1 MRRETVVPVIDVA
14 SVNLT
19 LDPEGPWRES
29 SRSASAPASRRASF
43 DVQGPVGQG
52 LAAPELAPPTRS
64 DPQPAPAL
72 PVSAPRLPVPAAR
85 GLGEAAPQGTRPTT
99 SRADVARER
108 FLDHPTEIQAEQI
121 TLYAPPEILAEGRLT
136 GANLSE
142 ASPGRRVAVGEARLA
157 LRELTLRAQRITLR
171 TRSGS
176 PDIQITARGGVEF
189 VSRQRDQVLRE
200 QALKGLILTN
210 DQLTPL
216 R

>member
-1 MRRETVVPVIDVA
+1 MPVIDVA
-14 SVNLT
+14 SVSLT
-19 LDPEGPWRES
+19 LDPEGPWRVSSGES
-29 SRSASAPASRRASF
+29 SAPAPRRASF

-52 LAAPELAPPTRS
+52 LDRPEIAPPARF
-64 DPQPAPAL
+64 DPRPAPAS
-72 PVSAPRLPVPAAR
+72 PVPGPRLAVPVAR
-85 GLGEAAPQGTRPTT
+85 GLGEAAPQGTRPTKP
-99 SRADVARER
+99 AAEVARER

-142 ASPGRRVAVGEARLA
+142 AGPGRRVAVGEARLA